1 MANKIIGLI
10 KNETLLLKNYI
21 LFIKLIIIFMQN
33 NKGVNQ
39 METRFGKL
47 MGKLLFLCTLLC
59 LWGSSIAYAE
69 EKVQSGFILEDEE
82 GNPVT
87 DALSFILEDS
97 KGGAEEHQSTFGYLV
112 VEIDLNKVY
121 TLYLKENKEYS
132 LHPIKF
138 VSQGEDP
145 IDPETGKS
153 IEKLSL
159 RTRTATE
166 ELPDKRPEEKVS
178 EGEGLDSIIIHTFKD
193 DELLANSPFRLFRFE
208 GHIPT
213 VVFGGTTDEQGEYSF
228 RDFRANSEYI
238 IMMEN
243 PKLKFDKDSVNFQT
257 NESGKIVKINGKTV
271 QTAQDGEIAFRGYEK
286 NSDKLATTEVEF
298 YVVDKKTQ
306 TPVQDV
312 ELTANTLVPRLSSYQ
327 NAKSDK
333 TGRVVFH
340 LEGQEGGKIYSV
352 CVSKNAQFM
361 WKFEPEQITIHVD
374 EKGELTTEG
383 DIHPIFYVT
392 KEDRRHLRDDLEGK
406 ITEAKNYLAENT
418 FSKEEAKKKLEQAI
432 AAAREELDK
441 PETIPFYVEGY
452 IKSIDEARVNREEYI
467 VKEEKKEE
475 PDKTTE
481 AKKEEQTDK
490 NQAKQVEKQRDEV
503 LSKPEEKAMK
513 TINSGRRAYRTSSYT
528 TVQMKPITQKLL
540 LSAGN
545 WVLDSKGWW
554 YKRTDG
560 TYPKAEW
567 LEDKG
572 KWYFFDQE
580 GYMKK
585 GWVFWKEKWYYLG
598 ENGDMLVDTTTPD
611 GYKVDKEG
619 VYIA

>member
-1 MANKIIGLI
+1 
-10 KNETLLLKNYI
+10 
-21 LFIKLIIIFMQN
+21 
-33 NKGVNQ
+33 

-47 MGKLLFLCTLLC
+47 MGRLLFLCTLLC

-97 KGGAEEHQSTFGYLV
+97 KGGVEEHQSTFGYLV

-121 TLYLKENKEYS
+121 TLYLKDNKEYS
-132 LHPIKF
+132 LPPIKF

-271 QTAQDGEIAFRGYEK
+271 QTAQDGEITFRGYEK

-352 CVSKNAQFM
+352 CVSKNAQFL
-361 WKFEPEQITIHVD
+361 WRFEPEQITIHVD

-383 DIHPIFYVT
+383 DIYPIFYVT

-406 ITEAKNYLAENT
+406 ITEAKKYLAENT
-418 FSKEEAKKKLEQAI
+418 FSKEDAKKKLEQAI

-441 PETIPFYVEGY
+441 PETIPFYVEGF
-452 IKSIDEARVNREEYI
+452 IKSIDAARANLEQYV

-475 PDKTTE
+475 PDKTSEVKKEKKEEPDKTAE
-481 AKKEEQTDK
+481 VKKEEQKDK
-490 NQAKQVEKQRDEV
+490 NK
-503 LSKPEEKAMK
+503 EEPDGKLQNQLISGQEENVTK
-513 TINSGRRAYRTSSYT
+513 KRNSGRRAYRTSSYT

-585 GWVFWKEKWYYLG
+585 GWVFWKEKWYYFG
-598 ENGDMLVDTTTPD
+598 ENGDMLVNTTTPD

>member
-1 MANKIIGLI
+1 
-10 KNETLLLKNYI
+10 
-21 LFIKLIIIFMQN
+21 
-33 NKGVNQ
+33 

-47 MGKLLFLCTLLC
+47 MGRLLFLCTLLC

-97 KGGAEEHQSTFGYLV
+97 KGGVEEHQSTFGYLV

-121 TLYLKENKEYS
+121 TLYLKDNKEYS
-132 LHPIKF
+132 LPPIKF

-178 EGEGLDSIIIHTFKD
+178 EGEGLDSIAIHTFKD

-306 TPVQDV
+306 SPVQDV

-333 TGRVVFH
+333 AGRVVFH

-352 CVSKNAQFM
+352 CVSKNAQFL
-361 WKFEPEQITIHVD
+361 WRFEPEQITIHVN

-383 DIHPIFYVT
+383 DIYPIFYVT

-418 FSKEEAKKKLEQAI
+418 FSKEEVKKKLEQAI

-441 PETIPFYVEGY
+441 PETIPFYVECY
-452 IKSIDEARVNREEYI
+452 IKSIDAAKVNLEEYI

-475 PDKTTE
+475 PDKTAE

-503 LSKPEEKAMK
+503 LSKPEEKATK
-513 TINSGRRAYRTSSYT
+513 TRNSGRRVYRTSSYT

-540 LSAGN
+540 LSTGN

>member
-1 MANKIIGLI
+1 MKT
-10 KNETLLLKNYI
+10 K
-21 LFIKLIIIFMQN
+21 
-33 NKGVNQ
+33 
-39 METRFGKL
+39 FGKL
-47 MGKLLFLCTLLC
+47 MGRLLFLCTLLC

-87 DALSFILEDS
+87 DDLSFILEDS
-97 KGGAEEHQSTFGYLV
+97 KGGVEEHQSTFGYLV
-112 VEIDLNKVY
+112 VEIYRNKVY
-121 TLYLKENKEYS
+121 TLYLKDNKEYS
-132 LHPIKF
+132 LPPIKF

-257 NESGKIVKINGKTV
+257 NESGKIVKINGKTI
-271 QTAQDGEIAFRGYEK
+271 QNAQDGEIAFRGYEK

-374 EKGELTTEG
+374 EKGALTTEG
-383 DIHPIFYVT
+383 DIYTIFYVT

-441 PETIPFYVEGY
+441 PETIPFYVEGF
-452 IKSIDEARVNREEYI
+452 IKSIDAARANLEQYV

-475 PDKTTE
+475 PDKTAEVKKEKKDELDKTVE
-481 AKKEEQTDK
+481 VKKEEQKDK
-490 NQAKQVEKQRDEV
+490 NK
-503 LSKPEEKAMK
+503 EEQDGKHQNQLIFGQEGNVTK
-513 TINSGRRAYRTSSYT
+513 KRSSGRGGYRTSSYT
-528 TVQMKPITQKLL
+528 TVQLKPITQKLFI
-540 LSAGN
+540 STGE

-598 ENGDMLVDTTTPD
+598 ENGDMLVDTMTPD
-611 GYKVDKEG
+611 GYKVNKDG
-619 VYIA
+619 MYIA

>member
-1 MANKIIGLI
+1 
-10 KNETLLLKNYI
+10 
-21 LFIKLIIIFMQN
+21 
-33 NKGVNQ
+33 
-39 METRFGKL
+39 METKFGKL
-47 MGKLLFLCTLLC
+47 MGRLLFLCILLC

-97 KGGAEEHQSTFGYLV
+97 KGGTEEHQSTFGYLV

-121 TLYLKENKEYS
+121 TLYLKDNKEYS
-132 LHPIKF
+132 LPPIKF

-271 QTAQDGEIAFRGYEK
+271 QTAQDGEMAFRGYEK

-374 EKGELTTEG
+374 EKGALTTEG
-383 DIHPIFYVT
+383 DIYTIFYVT

-441 PETIPFYVEGY
+441 PETIPFYVEGF
-452 IKSIDEARVNREEYI
+452 IKSIDAARANLEQYV

-475 PDKTTE
+475 PDKTAE
-481 AKKEEQTDK
+481 VKKEEQTDK
-490 NQAKQVEKQRDEV
+490 NQAKQVEKQRDQV
-503 LSKPEEKAMK
+503 LSKPEEKA
-513 TINSGRRAYRTSSYT
+513 TRT
-528 TVQMKPITQKLL
+528 
-540 LSAGN
+540 
-545 WVLDSKGWW
+545 
-554 YKRTDG
+554 
-560 TYPKAEW
+560 
-567 LEDKG
+567 
-572 KWYFFDQE
+572 
-580 GYMKK
+580 
-585 GWVFWKEKWYYLG
+585 
-598 ENGDMLVDTTTPD
+598 
-611 GYKVDKEG
+611 
-619 VYIA
+619 

>member
-1 MANKIIGLI
+1 
-10 KNETLLLKNYI
+10 
-21 LFIKLIIIFMQN
+21 
-33 NKGVNQ
+33 
-39 METRFGKL
+39 METKFGKL
-47 MGKLLFLCTLLC
+47 MGRLLFLCTLLC

-97 KGGAEEHQSTFGYLV
+97 KGGVEEHQSTFGYLV

-121 TLYLKENKEYS
+121 TLYLKDNKEYS
-132 LHPIKF
+132 LPPIKF

-166 ELPDKRPEEKVS
+166 ELPDERPEEKVS

-271 QTAQDGEIAFRGYEK
+271 QTVQDGEIAFRGYEK

-340 LEGQEGGKIYSV
+340 LEGQEGGKIYSI
-352 CVSKNAQFM
+352 CISKNAQFM

-383 DIHPIFYVT
+383 DIYPIFYVT

-406 ITEAKNYLAENT
+406 ITEAKKYLAENT
-418 FSKEEAKKKLEQAI
+418 FSKEDAKKKLEQAI

-441 PETIPFYVEGY
+441 PETIPFYVEGF
-452 IKSIDEARVNREEYI
+452 IKSIDAARANLEQCV

-481 AKKEEQTDK
+481 AKKEEQKDK
-490 NQAKQVEKQRDEV
+490 NK
-503 LSKPEEKAMK
+503 EEPDGKLQNQLISGQEENVTK
-513 TINSGRRAYRTSSYT
+513 KRSSGRGGYRTSSYT
-528 TVQMKPITQKLL
+528 TVQLKPITQKLFI
-540 LSAGN
+540 STGA

-585 GWVFWKEKWYYLG
+585 GWVFWKEKWYYFG
-598 ENGDMLVDTTTPD
+598 ENGDMLVNTTTPD

>member
-1 MANKIIGLI
+1 
-10 KNETLLLKNYI
+10 
-21 LFIKLIIIFMQN
+21 
-33 NKGVNQ
+33 
-39 METRFGKL
+39 
-47 MGKLLFLCTLLC
+47 
-59 LWGSSIAYAE
+59 
-69 EKVQSGFILEDEE
+69 
-82 GNPVT
+82 
-87 DALSFILEDS
+87 
-97 KGGAEEHQSTFGYLV
+97 
-112 VEIDLNKVY
+112 
-121 TLYLKENKEYS
+121 
-132 LHPIKF
+132 
-138 VSQGEDP
+138 
-145 IDPETGKS
+145 
-153 IEKLSL
+153 
-159 RTRTATE
+159 
-166 ELPDKRPEEKVS
+166 
-178 EGEGLDSIIIHTFKD
+178 
-193 DELLANSPFRLFRFE
+193 
-208 GHIPT
+208 
-213 VVFGGTTDEQGEYSF
+213 
-228 RDFRANSEYI
+228 
-238 IMMEN
+238 
-243 PKLKFDKDSVNFQT
+243 
-257 NESGKIVKINGKTV
+257 
-271 QTAQDGEIAFRGYEK
+271 
-286 NSDKLATTEVEF
+286 
-298 YVVDKKTQ
+298 
-306 TPVQDV
+306 
-312 ELTANTLVPRLSSYQ
+312 
-327 NAKSDK
+327 
-333 TGRVVFH
+333 
-340 LEGQEGGKIYSV
+340 
-352 CVSKNAQFM
+352 M

-418 FSKEEAKKKLEQAI
+418 FSKEEVKKKLEQAI

-441 PETIPFYVEGY
+441 PETIPFYVEGF
-452 IKSIDEARVNREEYI
+452 IKSIDAARANLEQYV

-503 LSKPEEKAMK
+503 LSKPEEKATK
-513 TINSGRRAYRTSSYT
+513 TRNSGRRVYRTSSYT

-540 LSAGN
+540 LSTGN

-560 TYPKAEW
+560 TFPKAEW

-598 ENGDMLVDTTTPD
+598 ENGDMLVNTTTPD

>member
-1 MANKIIGLI
+1 
-10 KNETLLLKNYI
+10 
-21 LFIKLIIIFMQN
+21 
-33 NKGVNQ
+33 
-39 METRFGKL
+39 METKFGKL
-47 MGKLLFLCTLLC
+47 MGRLLFLCTLLC

-97 KGGAEEHQSTFGYLV
+97 KGGVEEHQSTFGYLV
-112 VEIDLNKVY
+112 VEIDRNKVY
-121 TLYLKENKEYS
+121 TLYLKDKKEYS
-132 LHPIKF
+132 LPPIKF

-166 ELPDKRPEEKVS
+166 ELPDKKPEEKVS

-193 DELLANSPFRLFRFE
+193 DELLSNSPFRLFRFE

-228 RDFRANSEYI
+228 RDFRANREYI

-306 TPVQDV
+306 TLVQDV

-418 FSKEEAKKKLEQAI
+418 FSKEEVKKKLEQAI

-441 PETIPFYVEGY
+441 PETIPFYVEGF
-452 IKSIDEARVNREEYI
+452 IKSIDAARANLEQYV

-503 LSKPEEKAMK
+503 LSKPEEKATK
-513 TINSGRRAYRTSSYT
+513 TRNSGRRVYRTSSYT

-560 TYPKAEW
+560 TFPSAEW

-598 ENGDMLVDTTTPD
+598 ENGDMLVNTTTPD

>member
-1 MANKIIGLI
+1 MKT
-10 KNETLLLKNYI
+10 K
-21 LFIKLIIIFMQN
+21 
-33 NKGVNQ
+33 
-39 METRFGKL
+39 FGKL
-47 MGKLLFLCTLLC
+47 MGRLLFLCTLLC

-97 KGGAEEHQSTFGYLV
+97 KGGVEEHQSTFGYLV

-121 TLYLKENKEYS
+121 TLYLKDNKEYS
-132 LHPIKF
+132 LPPIKF

-159 RTRTATE
+159 RTRTSTE

-213 VVFGGTTDEQGEYSF
+213 VVSGGTTDEQGEYSF

-352 CVSKNAQFM
+352 CVSKNAQFL
-361 WKFEPEQITIHVD
+361 WRFEPEQITIHVD

-383 DIHPIFYVT
+383 DIYPIFYVT

-452 IKSIDEARVNREEYI
+452 IKSIDAAKVNLEEYI

-475 PDKTTE
+475 SDKTAE
-481 AKKEEQTDK
+481 AKKEEQTNK
-490 NQAKQVEKQRDEV
+490 NQTKQVEKQRDEV
-503 LSKPEEKAMK
+503 LSKPEEKVTK
-513 TINSGRRAYRTSSYT
+513 TRNSGRRAYRTSSYT

-540 LSAGN
+540 LSTGN

-585 GWVFWKEKWYYLG
+585 GWIFWKEKWHYLG

>member
-1 MANKIIGLI
+1 
-10 KNETLLLKNYI
+10 
-21 LFIKLIIIFMQN
+21 
-33 NKGVNQ
+33 
-39 METRFGKL
+39 METKFGKL
-47 MGKLLFLCTLLC
+47 MGRLLFLCTLLC

-97 KGGAEEHQSTFGYLV
+97 KGGVEEHQSTFGYLV
-112 VEIDLNKVY
+112 VEIDRNKVY
-121 TLYLKENKEYS
+121 TLYLKDKKEYS
-132 LHPIKF
+132 LPPIKF

-166 ELPDKRPEEKVS
+166 ELPDKKPEEKVS

-193 DELLANSPFRLFRFE
+193 DELLSNSPFRLFRFE

-228 RDFRANSEYI
+228 RDFRANREYI

-306 TPVQDV
+306 TLVQDV

-418 FSKEEAKKKLEQAI
+418 FSKEEVKKKLEQAI

-441 PETIPFYVEGY
+441 PETIPFYVEGF
-452 IKSIDEARVNREEYI
+452 IKSIDAARANLEQYV

-503 LSKPEEKAMK
+503 LSKPEEKATK
-513 TINSGRRAYRTSSYT
+513 TRNSGRRVYRTSSYT

-560 TYPKAEW
+560 TFPKAEW

-598 ENGDMLVDTTTPD
+598 ENGDMLVNTTTPD

>member
-1 MANKIIGLI
+1 
-10 KNETLLLKNYI
+10 
-21 LFIKLIIIFMQN
+21 
-33 NKGVNQ
+33 

-47 MGKLLFLCTLLC
+47 MGRLLFLCTLLC

-97 KGGAEEHQSTFGYLV
+97 KGGVEEHQSTFGYLV

-121 TLYLKENKEYS
+121 TLYLKDNKEYS
-132 LHPIKF
+132 LPPIKF

-352 CVSKNAQFM
+352 CVSKNAQFL
-361 WKFEPEQITIHVD
+361 WRFEPEQITIHVD

-383 DIHPIFYVT
+383 DIYPIFYVT

-406 ITEAKNYLAENT
+406 ITEAKKYLAENT
-418 FSKEEAKKKLEQAI
+418 FSKEDAKKKLEQAI

-441 PETIPFYVEGY
+441 PETIPFYVEGF
-452 IKSIDEARVNREEYI
+452 IKSIDAARANLEQYV

-475 PDKTTE
+475 PDKTSEVKKEKKEEPDKTAE
-481 AKKEEQTDK
+481 VKKEEQKDK
-490 NQAKQVEKQRDEV
+490 NK
-503 LSKPEEKAMK
+503 EEPDGKLQNQLISGQEENVTK
-513 TINSGRRAYRTSSYT
+513 KRNSGRRAYRTSSYT

-585 GWVFWKEKWYYLG
+585 GWVFWKEKWYYFG
-598 ENGDMLVDTTTPD
+598 ENGDMLVNTTTPD

>member
-1 MANKIIGLI
+1 
-10 KNETLLLKNYI
+10 
-21 LFIKLIIIFMQN
+21 
-33 NKGVNQ
+33 
-39 METRFGKL
+39 METKFGKL
-47 MGKLLFLCTLLC
+47 MGRLLFLCTLLC

-97 KGGAEEHQSTFGYLV
+97 KGGVEEHQSTFGYLV
-112 VEIDLNKVY
+112 VEIDRNKVY
-121 TLYLKENKEYS
+121 TLYLKDKKEYS
-132 LHPIKF
+132 LPPIKF

-166 ELPDKRPEEKVS
+166 ELPDKKPEEKVS

-193 DELLANSPFRLFRFE
+193 DELLSNSPFRLFRFE

-228 RDFRANSEYI
+228 RDFRANREYI

-306 TPVQDV
+306 TLVQDV

-418 FSKEEAKKKLEQAI
+418 FSKEEVKKKLEQAI

-441 PETIPFYVEGY
+441 PETIPFYVEGF
-452 IKSIDEARVNREEYI
+452 IKSIDAARANLEQYV

-503 LSKPEEKAMK
+503 LSKPEEKATK
-513 TINSGRRAYRTSSYT
+513 TRNSGRRVYRTSSYT

-560 TYPKAEW
+560 TFPKAEW

-598 ENGDMLVDTTTPD
+598 ENGDMHVNTTTPD

>member
-1 MANKIIGLI
+1 
-10 KNETLLLKNYI
+10 
-21 LFIKLIIIFMQN
+21 
-33 NKGVNQ
+33 

-47 MGKLLFLCTLLC
+47 MGRLLFLCTLLC

-87 DALSFILEDS
+87 DDLSFILEDS
-97 KGGAEEHQSTFGYLV
+97 IGGAEEHQSTFGYLV
-112 VEIDLNKVY
+112 VEIELNKVY
-121 TLYLKENKEYS
+121 TLYLKDNKEYS

-138 VSQGEDP
+138 VSQGKDP

-178 EGEGLDSIIIHTFKD
+178 EREGLDSIIIHTFKD

-374 EKGELTTEG
+374 EKGELTTER
-383 DIHPIFYVT
+383 DIYPTFYVT

-418 FSKEEAKKKLEQAI
+418 FSKEEAKKNLEQAI

-452 IKSIDEARVNREEYI
+452 IKSIDAAKVNLEEYI
-467 VKEEKKEE
+467 VKEEKNEE

-503 LSKPEEKAMK
+503 LSKPEAKATK
-513 TINSGRRAYRTSSYT
+513 TRNSGRRAYRTSSYT

-545 WVLDSKGWW
+545 WILDSKGWW

-560 TYPKAEW
+560 TYPKSEW

>member
-1 MANKIIGLI
+1 
-10 KNETLLLKNYI
+10 
-21 LFIKLIIIFMQN
+21 
-33 NKGVNQ
+33 

-47 MGKLLFLCTLLC
+47 MGRLLFLCTLLC

-87 DALSFILEDS
+87 DDLSFILEDS
-97 KGGAEEHQSTFGYLV
+97 KGGVEEHQSTFGYLV

-121 TLYLKENKEYS
+121 TLYLKDKKKYS

-138 VSQGEDP
+138 VSQGENP

-153 IEKLSL
+153 IQKLSL

-178 EGEGLDSIIIHTFKD
+178 EREGLDSIIIHTFKD

-271 QTAQDGEIAFRGYEK
+271 QTVQDGEIAFRGYEK
-286 NSDKLATTEVEF
+286 NSDKLDTTEVEF

-306 TPVQDV
+306 TPVADV
-312 ELTANTLVPRLSSYQ
+312 ELTANTLVPRLSSYK
-327 NAKSDK
+327 NAKSDDNGLVK
-333 TGRVVFH
+333 FQ
-340 LEGQEGGKIYSV
+340 LEGQEGGKTYSV
-352 CVSKNAQFM
+352 CVSKNAQFL
-361 WKFEPEQITIHVD
+361 WRFEPEQITIHVD
-374 EKGELTTEG
+374 EKGELTKEG
-383 DIHPIFYVT
+383 NIYPIFYVT

-418 FSKEEAKKKLEQAI
+418 FSKEEAKKNLEQAI

-452 IKSIDEARVNREEYI
+452 IKSIDAAKVNLEEYI

-503 LSKPEEKAMK
+503 LSKPEEKATK
-513 TINSGRRAYRTSSYT
+513 TRSSGRGGYRTSSYT
-528 TVQMKPITQKLL
+528 TVQLKPITQKLFI
-540 LSAGN
+540 STGE

-598 ENGDMLVDTTTPD
+598 ENGDMLVDTMTPD
-611 GYKVDKEG
+611 GYKVNKDG
-619 VYIA
+619 MYIA

>member
-1 MANKIIGLI
+1 MKT
-10 KNETLLLKNYI
+10 K
-21 LFIKLIIIFMQN
+21 
-33 NKGVNQ
+33 
-39 METRFGKL
+39 FGKL
-47 MGKLLFLCTLLC
+47 MGRLLFLCTLLC

-97 KGGAEEHQSTFGYLV
+97 KGGVEEHQSTFGYLV

-121 TLYLKENKEYS
+121 TLYLKDNKEYS
-132 LHPIKF
+132 LPPIKF

-159 RTRTATE
+159 RTRTSTE

-213 VVFGGTTDEQGEYSF
+213 VVSGGTTDEQGEYSF

-352 CVSKNAQFM
+352 CVSKNAQFL
-361 WKFEPEQITIHVD
+361 WRFEPEQITIHVD

-383 DIHPIFYVT
+383 DIYPIFYVT

-452 IKSIDEARVNREEYI
+452 IKSIDAAKVNLEEYI

-475 PDKTTE
+475 SDKTAE

-490 NQAKQVEKQRDEV
+490 NQTKQVEKQRDEV
-503 LSKPEEKAMK
+503 LSKPEEKVTK
-513 TINSGRRAYRTSSYT
+513 TRNSGRRAYRTSSYT

-540 LSAGN
+540 LSTGN

-585 GWVFWKEKWYYLG
+585 GWIFWKEKWHYLG

>member
-1 MANKIIGLI
+1 
-10 KNETLLLKNYI
+10 
-21 LFIKLIIIFMQN
+21 
-33 NKGVNQ
+33 
-39 METRFGKL
+39 METKFGKL
-47 MGKLLFLCTLLC
+47 MGRLLFLCTLLC

-97 KGGAEEHQSTFGYLV
+97 KGGVEEHQSTFGYLV
-112 VEIDLNKVY
+112 VEIDRNKVY
-121 TLYLKENKEYS
+121 TLYLKDKKEYS
-132 LHPIKF
+132 LPPIKF

-166 ELPDKRPEEKVS
+166 ELPDKKPEEKVS

-193 DELLANSPFRLFRFE
+193 DELLSNSPFRLFRFE

-228 RDFRANSEYI
+228 RDFRANREYI

-306 TPVQDV
+306 TLVQDV

-418 FSKEEAKKKLEQAI
+418 FSKEEVKKKLEQAI

-441 PETIPFYVEGY
+441 PETIPFYVEGF
-452 IKSIDEARVNREEYI
+452 IKSIDAARANLEQYV

-503 LSKPEEKAMK
+503 LSKPEEKATK
-513 TINSGRRAYRTSSYT
+513 TRNSGRRVYRTSSYT

-540 LSAGN
+540 LSTGN

-560 TYPKAEW
+560 TFPKAEW

-598 ENGDMLVDTTTPD
+598 ENGDMLVNTTTPD

>member
-1 MANKIIGLI
+1 
-10 KNETLLLKNYI
+10 
-21 LFIKLIIIFMQN
+21 
-33 NKGVNQ
+33 

-47 MGKLLFLCTLLC
+47 MGRLLFLCTLLC

-97 KGGAEEHQSTFGYLV
+97 KGGVEEHQSTFGYLV

-121 TLYLKENKEYS
+121 TLYLKDNKEYS
-132 LHPIKF
+132 LPPIKF

-271 QTAQDGEIAFRGYEK
+271 QTAQDGEITFRGYEK

-352 CVSKNAQFM
+352 CVSKNAQFL
-361 WKFEPEQITIHVD
+361 WRFEPEQITIHVD

-383 DIHPIFYVT
+383 DIYPIFYVT

-406 ITEAKNYLAENT
+406 ITEAKKYLAENT

-441 PETIPFYVEGY
+441 PETIPFYVEGF
-452 IKSIDEARVNREEYI
+452 IKSIDAARANLEQYV

-475 PDKTTE
+475 PDKTSEVKKEKKEEPDKTAE
-481 AKKEEQTDK
+481 VKKEEQKDK
-490 NQAKQVEKQRDEV
+490 NK
-503 LSKPEEKAMK
+503 EEPDGKLQNQLISGQEENVTK
-513 TINSGRRAYRTSSYT
+513 KRNSGRRAYRTSSYT

-598 ENGDMLVDTTTPD
+598 ENGDMLVDTMTPD
-611 GYKVDKEG
+611 GYKVNKDG
-619 VYIA
+619 MYIA

>member
-1 MANKIIGLI
+1 
-10 KNETLLLKNYI
+10 
-21 LFIKLIIIFMQN
+21 
-33 NKGVNQ
+33 
-39 METRFGKL
+39 METKFGKL
-47 MGKLLFLCTLLC
+47 MGRLLFLCTLLC

-97 KGGAEEHQSTFGYLV
+97 KGGVEEHQSTFGYLV

-121 TLYLKENKEYS
+121 TLYLKDNKEYS
-132 LHPIKF
+132 LPPIKF

-271 QTAQDGEIAFRGYEK
+271 QTVQDGEIAFRGYEK

-383 DIHPIFYVT
+383 DIYPIFYVT

-406 ITEAKNYLAENT
+406 ITEAKKYLAENI
-418 FSKEEAKKKLEQAI
+418 FSKEDAKKKLEQAI

-441 PETIPFYVEGY
+441 PETIPFYVEGF
-452 IKSIDEARVNREEYI
+452 IKSIDAARANLEQYV

-475 PDKTTE
+475 PDKTSEVKKEKKEEPDKTAE
-481 AKKEEQTDK
+481 VKKEEQKDK
-490 NQAKQVEKQRDEV
+490 NK
-503 LSKPEEKAMK
+503 EEPDGKLQNQLISGQEENVTK
-513 TINSGRRAYRTSSYT
+513 KRNSGRRAYRTSSYT

-585 GWVFWKEKWYYLG
+585 GWVFWKEKWYYFG
-598 ENGDMLVDTTTPD
+598 ENGDMLVDTMTPD

>member
-1 MANKIIGLI
+1 
-10 KNETLLLKNYI
+10 
-21 LFIKLIIIFMQN
+21 
-33 NKGVNQ
+33 

-47 MGKLLFLCTLLC
+47 MGRLLFLCTLLC

-87 DALSFILEDS
+87 DDLSFILEDS
-97 KGGAEEHQSTFGYLV
+97 KGGVEEHQSTFGYLV
-112 VEIDLNKVY
+112 VEIDRNKVY
-121 TLYLKENKEYS
+121 TLYLKDNKEYS
-132 LHPIKF
+132 LPPIKF

-271 QTAQDGEIAFRGYEK
+271 QNAQDGEIAFRGYEK

-383 DIHPIFYVT
+383 DIYPIFYVT

-406 ITEAKNYLAENT
+406 ITEAKKYLAENT

-441 PETIPFYVEGY
+441 PETIPFYVEGF
-452 IKSIDEARVNREEYI
+452 IKSIDAARANLEQYV

-481 AKKEEQTDK
+481 AKKEEQKDK
-490 NQAKQVEKQRDEV
+490 NK
-503 LSKPEEKAMK
+503 EEPDGKLQNQLISGQEENVTK
-513 TINSGRRAYRTSSYT
+513 KRNSGRRAYRTSSYT

-585 GWVFWKEKWYYLG
+585 GWVFWKEKWYYFG
-598 ENGDMLVDTTTPD
+598 ENGDMLVNTTTPD

>member
-1 MANKIIGLI
+1 
-10 KNETLLLKNYI
+10 
-21 LFIKLIIIFMQN
+21 
-33 NKGVNQ
+33 

-47 MGKLLFLCTLLC
+47 MGRLLFLCTLLC

-112 VEIDLNKVY
+112 LEIDLNKVY
-121 TLYLKENKEYS
+121 TLYLKDNKEYS
-132 LHPIKF
+132 LPPIKF

-145 IDPETGKS
+145 IDLETGKS

-166 ELPDKRPEEKVS
+166 ELPDKRPEEKES

-271 QTAQDGEIAFRGYEK
+271 QTAHDGEIAFRGYEK

-352 CVSKNAQFM
+352 CVSKNAQFL
-361 WKFEPEQITIHVD
+361 WRFEPEQITIHVD

-383 DIHPIFYVT
+383 DIYPIFYVT

-406 ITEAKNYLAENT
+406 ITESKNYLAENT
-418 FSKEEAKKKLEQAI
+418 FSKEEAKKNLEQAI

-452 IKSIDEARVNREEYI
+452 IKSIDAAKVNLEEYI

-503 LSKPEEKAMK
+503 LSKPEEKATK
-513 TINSGRRAYRTSSYT
+513 TRNSGRRVYRTSSYT
-528 TVQMKPITQKLL
+528 TVQIKSITQKLL

-554 YKRTDG
+554 YKRTDE
-560 TYPKAEW
+560 TYPMAEW